1 MERLLVVVP
10 AGSSGSLLRLLVSLG
25 NAPFTI
31 VGDIVGL
38 GGGGDGD
45 QGASYSGEPGASY
58 TGDPSMSDAW
68 GD

>member
-1 MERLLVVVP
+1 MERLAVVP

-25 NAPFTI
+25 NAPMTI
-31 VGDIVGL
+31 VGDKCL